1 MNTVPRS
8 GFTVIETMLFLAVSG
23 GLIVAILAVSGIAV
37 SQQRYRD
44 AAIGV
49 ESLLQSQ
56 YANTS
61 NVLNSRGD
69 RLKCSNNSGTLLIE
83 PGAGARGASEC
94 VVLGRYIRFSP
105 SGSETTVT
113 TSSVI
118 GLLGTDEAP
127 VTNDID
133 ALKQYI
139 MIRSSLDEEVA
150 SVSWGAQIVKPRTDT
165 PQDITILVL
174 RSPLSGSLRTFIP
187 TGALPSP
194 GSRVI
199 EASAIDALNT
209 EETLCLATKGFSTG
223 QALGIT
229 VRAGAGGASAIE
241 MQAEDGPC

>member
-1 MNTVPRS
+1 MNTAPRS

-23 GLIVAILAVSGIAV
+23 GLIIAILAISGVAV

-61 NVLNSRGD
+61 NVLNARGD
-69 RLKCSNNSGTLLIE
+69 SLKCSNDGGTLLIA
-83 PGAGARGASEC
+83 PGSGARGASEC

-105 SGSETTVT
+105 SGSGTTVT

-118 GLLGTDEAP
+118 GLRIDEAP
-127 VTNDID
+127 VTNDVD

-139 MIRSSLDEEVA
+139 MARSSLDEEVA
-150 SVSWGAQIVKPRTDT
+150 SVSWGAQIVKPGTDT

-194 GSRVI
+194 ESRVI
-199 EASAIDALNT
+199 EASTIDALNT
-209 EETLCLATKGFSTG
+209 EETLCLATIGFSTG

-241 MQAEDGPC
+241 MRAEGGPC

>member
-1 MNTVPRS
+1 MNTASRN

-23 GLIVAILAVSGIAV
+23 GLVIAILAVSGVAIA
-37 SQQRYRD
+37 QQRYKD

-61 NVLNSRGD
+61 NVSNSRED
-69 RLKCSNNSGTLLIE
+69 SLKCSNDSGTLLIA
-83 PGAGARGASEC
+83 PGSGARGASEC
-94 VVLGRYIRFSP
+94 VVLGRYIHIAA
-105 SGSETTVT
+105 SGSGTDIT

-118 GLLGTDEAP
+118 GLRTDETP

-139 MIRSSLDEEVA
+139 MARSSMDEEVT
-150 SVSWGAQIVKPRTDT
+150 SVPWDVQIVKPGTNV
-165 PQDITILVL
+165 PQDTTVLVL

-187 TGALPSP
+187 AGALPSP
-194 GSRVI
+194 ESRVI
-199 EASAIDALNT
+199 NASAIDALNT
-209 EETLCLATKGFSTG
+209 EESLCLATTGFSTG
-223 QALGIT
+223 QAIGII

-241 MQAEDGPC
+241 LQAEGSAC